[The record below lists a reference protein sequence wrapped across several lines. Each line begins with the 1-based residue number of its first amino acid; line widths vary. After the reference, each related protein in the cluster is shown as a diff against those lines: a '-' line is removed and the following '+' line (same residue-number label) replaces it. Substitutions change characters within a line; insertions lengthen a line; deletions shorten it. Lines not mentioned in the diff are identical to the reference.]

1 MKDGAMGTSIF
12 DEMGAKPVINAR
24 GTYSM
29 LGGAVFSPRV
39 WAAMEAASRAYVD
52 MASLIDGAGRVI
64 ARLLGV
70 EAALPT
76 PGVAA
81 SLALASAA
89 LVAEGDGAK
98 LERLPDLSG
107 MKSDILIQR
116 RHRYRYDRAL
126 RLSGARLVE
135 VGDEDGTSVDQLA
148 AALGPRT
155 AAICVPAH
163 LDGEP
168 GTVSLADVIA
178 LAHRQGVPV
187 LVDAAFLVF
196 PVERL
201 LELARSGA
209 DVVCFSAKYMGGP
222 NAGGFICGSKT
233 WIDAVSRAGFT
244 SFELG
249 EHRVFGR
256 PFKLDRHTVVGI
268 VAALGEWLEMDH
280 DARQEGYER
289 KVQTMMGALSG
300 VPGIELTPCSFSM
313 EETLIPEP
321 VNCLHVRIKQETG
334 TSARDLSAELWALN
348 PAIALHARDDALM
361 AVVETL
367 ADGEEEIVAGRI
379 RDALVRRR

>member
-1 MKDGAMGTSIF
+1 MGTSIF
-12 DEMGAKPVINAR
+12 DEMGTKPVINAR
-24 GTYSM
+24 GIYSM
-29 LGGAVFSPRV
+29 LGGSVFSPRV
-39 WAAMEAASRAYVD
+39 WAAMEAAARSYAE
-52 MASLIDGAGRVI
+52 MADLIAAAGRVI
-64 ARLLGV
+64 AGLLGT

-89 LVAEGDGAK
+89 FVAEGDGAK
-98 LERLPDLSG
+98 LERLPDVAG
-107 MKSDILIQR
+107 MKTDVLIQQ

-126 RLSGARLVE
+126 RLSGARLVA
-135 VGDEDGTSVDQLA
+135 VGDENGTTVDQLA
-148 AALGPRT
+148 GALGPRT

-178 LAHRQGVPV
+178 TAHRQDVPV
-187 LVDAAFLVF
+187 LVDAAYLVY
-196 PVERL
+196 PIERL
-201 LELARSGA
+201 LALARSGA

-222 NAGGFICGSKT
+222 NAGGFVCGRTT
-233 WIDAVSRAGFT
+233 WVDAVSRAGFT

-256 PFKLDRHTVVGI
+256 PFKLDRHTVVGV
-268 VAALGEWLEMDH
+268 VAALQEWLEMDH

-321 VNCLHVRIKQETG
+321 VNCLHVRITPETG
-334 TSARDLSAELWALN
+334 TTARDLGAELWALN
-348 PAIALHARDDALM
+348 PAIALHARDDTLM

-367 ADGEEEIVAGRI
+367 AEGEEEIVAGRI